1 MYFSSR
7 VSVGGGEA
15 TKMAEAQALEVNI
28 KYVIKYILQFTIIF
42 DTSVDTVCPVL
53 RNNIITIFAIQ
64 VFSGLFCVTVNL
76 CQEGCIT
83 SQLPGYPPARSILE
97 KPHKYK
103 VK

>member
-64 VFSGLFCVTVNL
+64 VFSGLFCVTVNH
-76 CQEGCIT
+76 CQEGCLT

-97 KPHKYK
+97 KPHEYK
-103 VK
+103 IK